1 MRLLKLPASIIL
13 AVALTA
19 NATIIY
25 RWVDEKGRTH
35 ISDVVPE
42 KYKES
47 ATRVDSGQYEV
58 SPEQT
63 REAERNARK
72 LKARAEEAEKRRVNA
87 QASAPRS
94 TASAASAS
102 RRPAQS
108 ATESTDCDTRW
119 RLYRESEDCFGPYR
133 TVGGG
138 IKPEA
143 FDKCKPIPSPELQC
157 GPFKR

>member
-1 MRLLKLPASIIL
+1 MKLLKLPASIIL

-19 NATIIY
+19 NATVIY

-35 ISDVVPE
+35 VSDVVPE
-42 KYKES
+42 KYKQS

-63 REAERNARK
+63 REAQQRARK
-72 LKARAEEAEKRRVNA
+72 LKARAAEAEKRRVDA
-87 QASAPRS
+87 QASAPRAI
-94 TASAASAS
+94 ASAPAAGK
-102 RRPAQS
+102 RPAQRIT
-108 ATESTDCDTRW
+108 ASTDCDTRW

-133 TVGGG
+133 IVGGG

-143 FDKCKPIPSPELQC
+143 FDKCNPIPSPEVQC
-157 GPFKR
+157 GPFRR